1 MSPFSNLLP
10 ISVKHKPQAQVL
22 RQHQHHSSRYLRLK
36 IKLRRHPQ
44 PRIQTHRRRH
54 ISNLHTNKH
63 KPNRLRCINPVGT
76 QWRLDQLEYLLSN
89 IPIVWTILQPSSM
102 SGLIVASEIAQPLR
116 QRRWILT
123 RKPDE
128 LNSTTTFARMNLN
141 QLQSYRVCQTYQ
153 TPWKERLS
161 KMFQDQ

>member
-10 ISVKHKPQAQVL
+10 ISVKHKPQEQVL
-22 RQHQHHSSRYLRLK
+22 RQHQHHSRYLRLK
-36 IKLRRHPQ
+36 IKLRRPPQ
-44 PRIQTHRRRH
+44 SRIQTYRKRH

-116 QRRWILT
+116 QRRWILA

-128 LNSTTTFARMNLN
+128 LNSITAKLDLN
-141 QLQSYRVCQTYQ
+141 QLQSYRVCQTYR
-153 TPWKERLS
+153 TPWKQRLS